1 MRDKKISTL
10 IAALA
15 LTASASAV
23 SAADGTAAST
33 QAQPGAG
40 AQAQARRAVRDK
52 ETGQLRAP
60 TQEELKVMLEEER
73 AARKA
78 RGQPEPS
85 AEPTPILVRQHAS
98 GMRSAVL
105 GPDFLVTV
113 KAQRRTDGTVEISHA
128 DPAHEHPTSKSQR
141 PTE

>member
-1 MRDKKISTL
+1 MRNKEISTL

-15 LTASASAV
+15 LAASAGAV
-23 SAADGTAAST
+23 SAADDTAAST
-33 QAQPGAG
+33 RAQPDAA
-40 AQAQARRAVRDK
+40 AQTQARRAVRDK
-52 ETGQLRAP
+52 ETGKLRAP
-60 TQEELKVMLEEER
+60 TQEELKVMLEDER

-85 AEPTPILVRQHAS
+85 ATPTPIAVRQHPS

-105 GPDFLVTV
+105 GRDFLISIQ
-113 KAQRRTDGTVEISHA
+113 AQRRTDGTVEISHT
-128 DPAHEHPTSKSQR
+128 DPAHEHPTAKSQR